1 MSAANHDLPPMVT
14 GQCAEVLHL
23 LRTLQP
29 VASFVLTADHAIPE
43 AAARIHDLRAK
54 GYNVLTVILPEFQ
67 FRGVIRRKVARYSLG
82 TPEWPAPG
90 FLDDQGDGE

>member
-1 MSAANHDLPPMVT
+1 MVT

-29 VASFVLTADHAIPE
+29 VPSFILTADHAIPE

-54 GYNVLTVILPEFQ
+54 GYHVLTMILPEFQ
-67 FRGVIRRKVARYSLG
+67 FRGAIRRRVAAYSMG
-82 TPEWPAPG
+82 TPEWPAAG
-90 FLDDQGDGE
+90 FLDDQGGRA